1 MTLKTCQ
8 ISPKVSVS
16 VSRPLDVSVSE
27 WFRSHL
33 GRIDERLGLGIESL
47 CLGISLGLGQLGLTH
62 ALSVPHKHPSRLLL
76 AVGTFSAHF
85 KLNDKRLSAISALV
99 K

>member
-1 MTLKTCQ
+1 MTLKTGQ
-8 ISPKVSVS
+8 ISPKVSGS

-62 ALSVPHKHPSRLLL
+62 ALSVPHKHPSRLFL
-76 AVGTFSAHF
+76 AVGLALHIFS
-85 KLNDKRLSAISALV
+85 
-99 K
+99 